1 MSAILSN
8 KPTRYRLRPEA
19 LDDLD
24 DIWRYTAETWSLAQA
39 DRYIDQL
46 VTTFEALVNLPGVAR
61 EYVEFTPPIRIQVH
75 QSHLI
80 VYRVDNSMI
89 DIIRVLGGRQNWK
102 RILSALDR

>member
-1 MSAILSN
+1 MSN
-8 KPTRYRLRPEA
+8 KPTHYRLRPEA

-24 DIWRYTAETWSLAQA
+24 DIWRYTAQTWSLAQA

-46 VTTFEALVNLPGVAR
+46 AAVFEALVALPAMAR
-61 EYVEFTPPIRIQVH
+61 EYTEFTPPVRIQVH

-80 VYRVDNSMI
+80 VYRVDDAMI
-89 DIIRVLGGRQNWK
+89 DIIRVLGSQQNWL